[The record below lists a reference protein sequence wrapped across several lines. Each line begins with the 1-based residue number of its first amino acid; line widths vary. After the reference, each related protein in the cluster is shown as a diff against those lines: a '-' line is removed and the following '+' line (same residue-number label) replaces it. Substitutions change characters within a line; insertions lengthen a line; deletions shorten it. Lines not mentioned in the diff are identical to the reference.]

1 MQMFDF
7 HQKRKLRTIINSRF
21 TQGFILFLA
30 LWVGWSA
37 FIRYEIAVEMSDR
50 REVAQTKAIELE
62 AREAF
67 LSKQVEYLS
76 SDRGM
81 EAEMRRQFDMALPGE
96 QVVVIVE
103 KEDDELDIQPLSSS
117 TQQTKSKWYQFWD

>member
-1 MQMFDF
+1 MFDF

>member
-1 MQMFDF
+1 MFDF
-7 HQKRKLRTIINSRF
+7 HQKRKLRTLVNSRY

-37 FIRYEIAVEMSDR
+37 FVRYEIAVEMSDR
-50 REVAQTKAIELE
+50 REVVENRAVALE
-62 AREAF
+62 AREAE
-67 LSKQVEYLS
+67 LSRQVEYLS
-76 SDRGM
+76 SERGI

-103 KEDDELDIQPLSSS
+103 SEADRSNIQPLS
-117 TQQTKSKWYQFWD
+117 TTTVETSKRWYQFWD